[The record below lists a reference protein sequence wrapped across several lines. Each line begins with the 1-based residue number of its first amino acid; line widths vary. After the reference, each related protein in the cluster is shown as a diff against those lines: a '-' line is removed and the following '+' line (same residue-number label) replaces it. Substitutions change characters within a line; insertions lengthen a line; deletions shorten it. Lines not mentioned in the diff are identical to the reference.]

1 MTTIKYRADIDGLR
15 AVAVLAVIAFHAC
28 PAYLPGGFVGVD
40 MFFVISGYLISGIIY
55 KAQREDTFS
64 YADFYARRVRRIF
77 PALLAA
83 VALCLAYGWL
93 VLLPTEYEQLG
104 GHVAA
109 GTVFL
114 QNVAFWNE
122 SGYFDTSAS
131 LKPLLHL
138 WSLAVEEQ
146 IYLVFPPLVL
156 FALWMR
162 WPMVPVLAVL
172 LVASFAANLFMAGR
186 SVSADFF
193 LTPFRAWAF
202 LGGAILA
209 WLHDRC
215 VQSSE
220 RSWLGEAAS
229 WAGVLLLAAGMAWIT
244 DREPYPGWRAVVP
257 VVGTLLV
264 IAAGRSASFNR
275 WALSLAPVVWV
286 GLISYPLYLFHWP
299 LISFVHIT
307 KGATPDPK
315 LIAAAVGLS
324 FVFAVVTYYGLE
336 RQLRHSRWRWTVP
349 LLLAGFLA
357 IGGAGAGVWKG
368 KLPPKPPSR
377 EVQQVNQAIAEW
389 PPVGQY
395 SFLKGYRSAQ
405 VREIN
410 RAQIGGSGRQTLF
423 FGDSNMYMYAPR
435 IHKLLQAGAATSRG
449 AIFITKGACCPIPGV
464 LSPAIPSSEN
474 LVPVFADEVLTNPA
488 IDRVVIAA
496 RWQAYLSRGSTATIH
511 GVKAGSEEGRRE
523 ALAAFGSMITKLV
536 AAKKRVV
543 VVLAPPSG
551 ENLDPHRMLTRT
563 FLGGQICRV
572 VPLTEEFFRST
583 YGGPIAEVS
592 AVAAANGADVIDPM
606 QFLCQDGICIAT
618 NDDGP
623 IRSDAGHL
631 RAAYARDHITYLDA
645 TVADGDTTLGG
656 VIASQKKPVEAPS
669 ASARPTQ
676 WKIAAMKGHEAVLTF
691 PDTMPNA
698 MRVEFGTIPN
708 LEPWRVRLASEP
720 TEVQAD
726 AKYRISFRIRAD
738 KPREVIFTVRE
749 AEKPSANLGLYGR
762 IPVTEEWQ
770 SVTRE
775 FTAKADASNALFSFD
790 LGGSDV
796 PVEVA
801 DVLFATVQSR
811 APITKNNPV
820 TDADRR

>member
-28 PAYLPGGFVGVD
+28 PAYLPGGFIGVD

-55 KAQREDTFS
+55 KAQREGTFS

-83 VALCLAYGWL
+83 VVLCLAYGWL
-93 VLLPTEYEQLG
+93 VLLPAEYEQLG

-162 WPMVPVLAVL
+162 WPMVLVLAVL
-172 LVASFAANLFMAGR
+172 LIASFAANLFMAGR

-193 LTPFRAWAF
+193 LTPFRAWEF
-202 LGGAILA
+202 LAGAILA
-209 WLHDRC
+209 WIHDRRG
-215 VQSSE
+215 QSSE

-299 LISFVHIT
+299 LISFVHII

-315 LIAAAVGLS
+315 LIAAAVALS
-324 FVFAVVTYYGLE
+324 FVLAVVTYYCLE
-336 RQLRHSRWRWTVP
+336 RQLRHSRSRWTVP
-349 LLLAGFLA
+349 LLLIGFLA
-357 IGGAGAGVWKG
+357 LGGLGAAIWKG

-377 EVQQVNQAIAEW
+377 EVQQVNQAIAE
-389 PPVGQY
+389 GQQQWALF
-395 SFLKGYRSAQ
+395 SEGYRRTSKQ
-405 VREIN
+405 GIGIW
-410 RAQIGGSGRQTLF
+410 QIGGKGRQTLF
-423 FGDSNMYMYAPR
+423 FGDSTIMMLAPR
-435 IHKLLQAGAATSRG
+435 IQKLLNSNVEDSRG
-449 AIFITKGACCPIPGV
+449 ATFIVGGGLCPVPGARR
-464 LSPAIPSSEN
+464 PSRLYHEN
-474 LVPVFADEVLTNPA
+474 LIPVFEEELQTNPA
-488 IDRVVIAA
+488 IDRVVISGLWKYLFSTGTGWSVSDVSMGTEAGRNKAFAA
-496 RWQAYLSRGSTATIH
+496 LGQMIDRL
-511 GVKAGSEEGRRE
+511 VKSGKQVTVL
-523 ALAAFGSMITKLV
+523 LAVPQG
-536 AAKKRVV
+536 
-543 VVLAPPSG
+543 PQ
-551 ENLDPHRMLTRT
+551 LDPKNMFARS
-563 FLGGQICRV
+563 FLGGREV
-572 VPLTEEFFRST
+572 HVTPLPIDEFRTMAPGSHLDEL
-583 YGGPIAEVS
+583 A
-592 AVAAANGADVIDPM
+592 AVAKANGAEVIEPVA
-606 QFLCQDGICIAT
+606 FLSRDGICIST
-618 NDDGP
+618 DDNGP
-623 IRSDAGHL
+623 IRYDDLHL
-631 RAAYARDHITYLDA
+631 RAQYVRDQVMYLDA
-645 TVADGDTTLGG
+645 TVADGATAIGD
-656 VIASQKKPVEAPS
+656 VIKSRKKAVEAPS

-676 WKIAAMKGHEAVLTF
+676 WKIAAMKGHDAVLTF
-691 PDTMPNA
+691 PDTMPDA
-698 MRVEFGTIPN
+698 MRVEFGTLPT
-708 LEPWRVRLASEP
+708 LEPWRVRLASQP
-720 TEVQAD
+720 TQVKAD
-726 AKYRISFRIRAD
+726 AKYRVSFRIRAD

-749 AEKPSANLGLYGR
+749 AQEPWTNLGLYGR
-762 IPVTEEWQ
+762 IPVTDQWQ

-790 LGGSDV
+790 LGGSDIA
-796 PVEVA
+796 VEVA
-801 DVLFATVQSR
+801 ELSFR
-811 APITKNNPV
+811 L
-820 TDADRR
+820 ADSHAADEMPAAR

>member
-28 PAYLPGGFVGVD
+28 PAFLPGGFIGVD

-55 KAQREDTFS
+55 KAEREGTFS

-83 VALCLAYGWL
+83 IALCLAYGWL

-114 QNVAFWNE
+114 QNVAFWQE

-156 FALWMR
+156 FVLWMR

-193 LTPFRAWAF
+193 LTPFRAWEF
-202 LGGAILA
+202 LGGALLA
-209 WLHDRC
+209 WIHDRRG
-215 VQSSE
+215 QSSE

-229 WAGVLLLAAGMAWIT
+229 WTGVLLLAAGMAWIT

-299 LISFVHIT
+299 LISFVHII

-324 FVFAVVTYYGLE
+324 SVLAVVTYYGLE
-336 RQLRHSRWRWTVP
+336 RQLRHSRSRWTVP
-349 LLLAGFLA
+349 LLLAGFL
-357 IGGAGAGVWKG
+357 ILGGVGAVIWKG

-395 SFLKGYRSAQ
+395 SPFQGYRSAQ

-410 RAQIGGSGRQTLF
+410 RAQVGGSGPQTLF

-435 IHKLLQAGAATSRG
+435 IHELLHAGDKKSRG
-449 AIFITKGACCPIPGV
+449 AIFITRGGCCPIPGV
-464 LSPAIPSSEN
+464 LRPDIPASES
-474 LVPVFADEVLTNPA
+474 LVPVFEDEVLTNPA

-496 RWQAYLSRGSTATIH
+496 RWQAYLSRGSISTIN
-511 GVKAGSEEGRRE
+511 GVKSGTEEGRRE
-523 ALAAFGSMITKLV
+523 ALAAFGSMIAKLV
-536 AAKKRVV
+536 SSGKRVA
-543 VVLAPPSG
+543 VLLAIPSG
-551 ENLDPHRMLTRT
+551 ESLDPHRMLTRT
-563 FLGGQICRV
+563 FLGGQSFHA
-572 VPLTEEFFRST
+572 VPLAADSFQTG
-583 YGGPIAEVS
+583 YGGPIAELA
-592 AVAAANGADVIDPM
+592 AVAKVNGADVIDPM
-606 QFLCQDGICIAT
+606 QFLCRDGICIAM
-618 NDDGP
+618 NSDGP
-623 IRSDAGHL
+623 IRSDAYHIRVGF
-631 RAAYARDHITYLDA
+631 ARNYVTYLDA
-645 TVADGDTTLGG
+645 TVADDTTAIRD
-656 VIASQKKPVEAPS
+656 VIKPQKKPVALPPANVQTSEWRLVA
-669 ASARPTQ
+669 T
-676 WKIAAMKGHEAVLTF
+676 KGYAAVLTS
-691 PDTMPNA
+691 PDAMPNA
-698 MRVEFGTIPN
+698 MRVEFGSLPT
-708 LEPWRVRLASEP
+708 LQPWRVRLASQP
-720 TEVQAD
+720 TQVQAD
-726 AKYRISFRIRAD
+726 AKYRVSFRIRAD

-749 AEKPSANLGLYGR
+749 AEKPWTNLGLYGWM
-762 IPVTEEWQ
+762 PLTEEWQ

-790 LGGSDV
+790 LGGSDIAV
-796 PVEVA
+796 DVA
-801 DVLFATVQSR
+801 KISFAP
-811 APITKNNPV
+811 APSTPAIPK
-820 TDADRR
+820 

>member
-28 PAYLPGGFVGVD
+28 PAYLPGGFIGVD

-83 VALCLAYGWL
+83 IALCLAYGWL

-114 QNVAFWNE
+114 QNVAFWQE

-193 LTPFRAWAF
+193 LTPFRAWEF

-209 WLHDRC
+209 WIHDRRG
-215 VQSSE
+215 QSSE
-220 RSWLGEAAS
+220 RTWLGEAAS

-299 LISFVHIT
+299 LISFVHII

-324 FVFAVVTYYGLE
+324 FVLAVVTYYCLE
-336 RQLRHSRWRWTVP
+336 RKLRHSRWRWTVP

-357 IGGAGAGVWKG
+357 LGGVGAAIWKG
-368 KLPPKPPSR
+368 KLPPKPPSL
-377 EVQQVNQAIAEW
+377 EVQQVNQAISEW
-389 PPVGQY
+389 PPVKPY
-395 SFLKGYRSAQ
+395 DFFAGYHSQRN
-405 VREIN
+405 VREIT
-410 RAQIGGSGRQTLF
+410 RTQIGGSGPQTLF

-435 IHKLLQAGAATSRG
+435 IHELLHAGDEKSRG
-449 AIFITKGACCPIPGV
+449 AIFITRGGCCPIPGV
-464 LSPAIPSSEN
+464 LRPDIPASEN
-474 LVPVFADEVLTNPA
+474 LVPVFEDEVLTNPA

-496 RWQAYLSRGSTATIH
+496 RWQAYLSRGSISTIN
-511 GVKAGSEEGRRE
+511 GIKSGTEEGRRE

-536 AAKKRVV
+536 SSGKRVT
-543 VVLAPPSG
+543 VLLAIPSG
-551 ENLDPHRMLTRT
+551 ESLDPHRMVTRT
-563 FLGGQICRV
+563 FLGGQTCRV
-572 VPLTEEFFRST
+572 VPMAAESFRST
-583 YGGPIAEVS
+583 YGGPIAELASVS
-592 AVAAANGADVIDPM
+592 AANGADVIDPM
-606 QFLCQDGICIAT
+606 QFLCRDGICIAM
-618 NDDGP
+618 NEDGP
-623 IRSDAGHL
+623 IRADAGHL
-631 RAAYARDHITYLDA
+631 RVGFARNHVTYLDD
-645 TVADGDTTLGG
+645 TVADGASTLGSKA
-656 VIASQKKPVEAPS
+656 ASTRKPVALPPANVRTSEWRLVA
-669 ASARPTQ
+669 T
-676 WKIAAMKGHEAVLTF
+676 KDYAAALTF
-691 PDTMPNA
+691 PDTTPDA
-698 MRVEFGTIPN
+698 MRVEFGRLLT
-708 LEPWRVRLASEP
+708 LEPWRVRLASQP
-720 TEVQAD
+720 AEVQAD
-726 AKYRISFRIRAD
+726 AQYRVSFRIRAD

-749 AEKPSANLGLYGR
+749 SQKPWANLGLYGQ
-762 IPVTEEWQ
+762 IPVTDQWQ

-790 LGGSDV
+790 LGGSDIA
-796 PVEVA
+796 VELA
-801 DVLFATVQSR
+801 DVSFVPPPSAPPADER
-811 APITKNNPV
+811 AK
-820 TDADRR
+820 

>member
-28 PAYLPGGFVGVD
+28 PAYLPGGFIGVD

-55 KAQREDTFS
+55 KAQREGTFS

-193 LTPFRAWAF
+193 LTPFRAWEF

-209 WLHDRC
+209 WIHDQRG
-215 VQSSE
+215 QSSE

-229 WAGVLLLAAGMAWIT
+229 WTGVLLLAAGMAWIT

-299 LISFVHIT
+299 LISFVHII

-324 FVFAVVTYYGLE
+324 FVLAVVTYYCLE

-349 LLLAGFLA
+349 LLLAGFLILGGVGAA
-357 IGGAGAGVWKG
+357 IWKG
-368 KLPPKPPSR
+368 NLPPKPPSR
-377 EVQQVNQAIAEW
+377 EVLQVNQAIAE
-389 PPVGQY
+389 VRQQY
-395 SFLKGYRSAQ
+395 DFRGYRCKS
-405 VREIN
+405 VRGVSHCT
-410 RAQIGGSGRQTLF
+410 IGGKGPQTIF
-423 FGDSNMYMYAPR
+423 VGDSNMFMYAPR
-435 IHKLLQAGAATSRG
+435 IRELMQGKGAEERG
-449 AIFITKGACCPIPGV
+449 ALFITSGACCPIPGV
-464 LSPAIPSSEN
+464 LRPDIPASEH
-474 LVPVFADEVLTNPA
+474 LMPVFEEEVRTNPA

-496 RWQAYLSRGSTATIH
+496 AWPSYLSMGSRANIDGVATGTTA
-511 GVKAGSEEGRRE
+511 GRRK
-523 ALAAFGSMITKLV
+523 ALTAFGVMIARLV
-536 AAKKRVV
+536 ASGKRVE
-543 VVLAPPSG
+543 VVLAVPSG
-551 ENLDPHRMLTRT
+551 AQLDPQSMNQRS
-563 FLGGQICRV
+563 FLGAR
-572 VPLTEEFFRST
+572 EFRLEPFSVEAFQKLR
-583 YGGPIAEVS
+583 GGPIAELS
-592 AVAAANGADVIDPM
+592 AAAKASGAEVIDPVPS
-606 QFLCQDGICIAT
+606 LSRDGICIAT
-618 NDDGP
+618 DHNGP
-623 IRSDAGHL
+623 IRSDAMHL
-631 RAAYARDHITYLDA
+631 RGEFVRDHVTYLDA
-645 TVADGDTTLGG
+645 TVANDG
-656 VIASQKKPVEAPS
+656 VISGSSPVFGKDEVTA
-669 ASARPTQ
+669 T
-676 WKIAAMKGHEAVLTF
+676 KTMAATKSPAWQVTAQQGAKATLAVSPDDGSMKVDIGQLGDGKGWQVYLF
-691 PDTMPNA
+691 GPNA
-698 MRVEFGTIPN
+698 A
-708 LEPWRVRLASEP
+708 VR
-720 TEVQAD
+720 
-726 AKYRISFRIRAD
+726 AKERYTVSFRARAAE
-738 KPREVIFTVRE
+738 PRAMVVKVSQGQPPWESVGLFKQVSLAE
-749 AEKPSANLGLYGR
+749 AWQNFRIDFDATRDEQNARLGFNLG
-762 IPVTEEWQ
+762 
-770 SVTRE
+770 SH
-775 FTAKADASNALFSFD
+775 DAT
-790 LGGSDV
+790 
-796 PVEVA
+796 VEIA
-801 DVLFATVQSR
+801 DVLFQPSSAAQ
-811 APITKNNPV
+811 
-820 TDADRR
+820 

>member
-1 MTTIKYRADIDGLR
+1 MTPLKYRADIDGLR

-28 PAYLPGGFVGVD
+28 PAYLPGGFIGVD

-55 KAQREDTFS
+55 KAQREGTFS
-64 YADFYARRVRRIF
+64 YADFYTRRVRRIF

-114 QNVAFWNE
+114 QNVMFWKE
-122 SGYFDTSAS
+122 SGYFDNSAS

-162 WPMVPVLAVL
+162 WPMVPMLAVL

-193 LTPFRAWAF
+193 LTPFRAWEF
-202 LGGAILA
+202 LAGAILA
-209 WLHDRC
+209 WLHDQRG
-215 VQSSE
+215 QSSE

-299 LISFVHIT
+299 LISFVHII

-324 FVFAVVTYYGLE
+324 FVLAVATYYCLE
-336 RQLRHSRWRWTVP
+336 RQLRHSRGRWTVP
-349 LLLAGFLA
+349 LLLAGFLMLGGVGAA
-357 IGGAGAGVWKG
+357 IWKG
-368 KLPPKPPSR
+368 KLPPKLPSL

-395 SFLKGYRSAQ
+395 SPFQGYRSAQ
-405 VREIN
+405 VREIT
-410 RAQIGGSGRQTLF
+410 RAQIGGGGPQTLF
-423 FGDSNMYMYAPR
+423 FGDSNMYIYAPR
-435 IHKLLQAGAATSRG
+435 IHGLLHAGDKRSRG
-449 AIFITKGACCPIPGV
+449 AIFITRGGCCPIPDV
-464 LSPAIPSSEN
+464 LQPNIPASEN
-474 LVPVFADEVLTNPA
+474 LVPVFEDEVLTNPA

-496 RWQAYLSRGSTATIH
+496 RWQAYLSRGSISTIN
-511 GVKAGSEEGRRE
+511 GVKAGTEEGRRE
-523 ALAAFGSMITKLV
+523 ALAAFGSMIAKLV
-536 AAKKRVV
+536 ASGKRVV
-543 VVLAPPSG
+543 VVLAIPSG
-551 ENLDPHRMLTRT
+551 ESLDPHRMLTRT
-563 FLGGQICRV
+563 FLGGQTCRV
-572 VPLTEEFFRST
+572 VPMAAESFRST
-583 YGGPIAEVS
+583 YGGPIAELAS
-592 AVAAANGADVIDPM
+592 VAAANGADVIDPM
-606 QFLCQDGICIAT
+606 QFLCRDGICIAM
-618 NDDGP
+618 NEDGP
-623 IRSDAGHL
+623 IRSDNNHL
-631 RAAYARDHITYLDA
+631 RVGFTRDHVTYLDD
-645 TVADGDTTLGG
+645 TVADGASTLGSKA
-656 VIASQKKPVEAPS
+656 ASTTNPVALPS
-669 ASARPTQ
+669 ASAQTSEWRLVAT
-676 WKIAAMKGHEAVLTF
+676 KDYAVVLTF
-691 PDTMPNA
+691 SDTMRAA
-698 MRVEFGTIPN
+698 MRVEFGSLPTV
-708 LEPWRVRLASEP
+708 EPWRVRLASLP

-726 AKYRISFRIRAD
+726 AKYGVSFRIRAD
-738 KPREVIFTVRE
+738 RPREVIFTVRE
-749 AEKPSANLGLYGR
+749 AQEPWANLGLYGR
-762 IPVTEEWQ
+762 IPVTEQWQ
-770 SVTRE
+770 SVSRE

-790 LGGSDV
+790 LGGSDIA
-796 PVEVA
+796 VELA
-801 DVLFATVQSR
+801 DLSFAPSP
-811 APITKNNPV
+811 AKPPA
-820 TDADRR
+820 DARSK

>member
-28 PAYLPGGFVGVD
+28 PAFLPGGFIGVD

-55 KAQREDTFS
+55 KAQREGTFS

-146 IYLVFPPLVL
+146 IYLVFPPVVL

-162 WPMVPVLAVL
+162 WPTVPVLAVL

-193 LTPFRAWAF
+193 LTPFRAWEF

-209 WLHDRC
+209 WIHDRRG
-215 VQSSE
+215 QSSE

-229 WAGVLLLAAGMAWIT
+229 WTGVLLLAAGMAWIT

-299 LISFVHIT
+299 LISFVHII

-315 LIAAAVGLS
+315 LIAAAVALS
-324 FVFAVVTYYGLE
+324 FVLAVVTYYCLE
-336 RQLRHSRWRWTVP
+336 RQLRHSRSRWTVP
-349 LLLAGFLA
+349 LLLAGFLILGGVGAA
-357 IGGAGAGVWKG
+357 IWKG

-395 SFLKGYRSAQ
+395 SPFQGYRSAQ

-410 RAQIGGSGRQTLF
+410 RAQVGGSGPQTLF

-435 IHKLLQAGAATSRG
+435 IHELLHAGDKKSRG
-449 AIFITKGACCPIPGV
+449 AIFITRGGCCPIPGV
-464 LSPAIPSSEN
+464 LRPDIPASES
-474 LVPVFADEVLTNPA
+474 LVPVFEDEVLTNPA

-496 RWQAYLSRGSTATIH
+496 RWQAYLSRGSISTIN
-511 GVKAGSEEGRRE
+511 GVKSGTEEGRRE
-523 ALAAFGSMITKLV
+523 ALAAFGSMIAKLV
-536 AAKKRVV
+536 SSGKRVA
-543 VVLAPPSG
+543 VLLAIPSG
-551 ENLDPHRMLTRT
+551 ESLDPHRMLTRT
-563 FLGGQICRV
+563 FLGGQRFHA
-572 VPLTEEFFRST
+572 VPLAADSFQTG
-583 YGGPIAEVS
+583 YGGPIAELA
-592 AVAAANGADVIDPM
+592 AVAKVNGADVIDPM
-606 QFLCQDGICIAT
+606 QFLCRDGICIAM
-618 NDDGP
+618 NSDGP
-623 IRSDAGHL
+623 IRSDAYHIRVGF
-631 RAAYARDHITYLDA
+631 ARNYVTYLDA
-645 TVADGDTTLGG
+645 TVADDTTAIRD
-656 VIASQKKPVEAPS
+656 VIKPQKKPVALPPANVQTSEWRLVA
-669 ASARPTQ
+669 T
-676 WKIAAMKGHEAVLTF
+676 KGYAAVLTS
-691 PDTMPNA
+691 PDAMPNA
-698 MRVEFGTIPN
+698 MRVEFGSLPT
-708 LEPWRVRLASEP
+708 LQPWRVRLASQP
-720 TEVQAD
+720 TQVQAD
-726 AKYRISFRIRAD
+726 AKYRVSFRIRAD

-749 AEKPSANLGLYGR
+749 AEKPWTNLGLYGWM
-762 IPVTEEWQ
+762 PLTEEWQ

-775 FTAKADASNALFSFD
+775 FT
-790 LGGSDV
+790 
-796 PVEVA
+796 
-801 DVLFATVQSR
+801 
-811 APITKNNPV
+811 V
-820 TDADRR
+820 TGLDFMYQAI

>member
-28 PAYLPGGFVGVD
+28 PAYLPGGFIGVD

-55 KAQREDTFS
+55 KAQREGTFS
-64 YADFYARRVRRIF
+64 YADFYARRVKRIF

-93 VLLPTEYEQLG
+93 VLLPTEYAQLG

-193 LTPFRAWAF
+193 LTPFRAWEF

-209 WLHDRC
+209 WLHDRRG
-215 VQSSE
+215 QSSE

-229 WAGVLLLAAGMAWIT
+229 WTGVLLLAAGMAWIT

-264 IAAGRSASFNR
+264 IAAGRPASFNR

-299 LISFVHIT
+299 LISFVHII

-324 FVFAVVTYYGLE
+324 FVFAVVTYYCLE

-349 LLLAGFLA
+349 LLLIGFLA
-357 IGGAGAGVWKG
+357 LGGVGAAIWKG
-368 KLPPKPPSR
+368 KLPPKPPSL
-377 EVQQVNQAIAEW
+377 EVQQVNQAISEW

-395 SFLKGYRSAQ
+395 SFFKGYRSAQ

-410 RAQIGGSGRQTLF
+410 RAQIGGSGPQTLF

-435 IHKLLQAGAATSRG
+435 IHKLLQAGDATSRG
-449 AIFITKGACCPIPGV
+449 AIFITKGGCCPIPGV
-464 LSPAIPSSEN
+464 LRPDIPASES
-474 LVPVFADEVLTNPA
+474 LVPVFEDEVLTNPA

-496 RWQAYLSRGSTATIH
+496 RWQAYLSRGSTSTIH
-511 GVKAGSEEGRRE
+511 GVKAGTEEGRRE
-523 ALAAFGSMITKLV
+523 ALAAFGSMIAKLV
-536 AAKKRVV
+536 ASGKRVV
-543 VVLAPPSG
+543 VVLAIPSG
-551 ENLDPHRMLTRT
+551 ESLDPHRMLTRT
-563 FLGGQICRV
+563 FIGGQTCRL
-572 VPLTEEFFRST
+572 VPMAAESFRST
-583 YGGPIAEVS
+583 YGGTIAELAAVS
-592 AVAAANGADVIDPM
+592 AANGADVIDPM
-606 QFLCQDGICIAT
+606 QFLCHDGICIAM
-618 NDDGP
+618 NEDGP
-623 IRSDAGHL
+623 IRADAAHL
-631 RAAYARDHITYLDA
+631 RVGFARNHVTYLDA
-645 TVADGDTTLGG
+645 TVADGDTARGDI
-656 VIASQKKPVEAPS
+656 IASHKKVVEVPS
-669 ASARPTQ
+669 ASVRPSE
-676 WKIAAMKGHEAVLTF
+676 WKIAAAKDHEAVLTF
-691 PDTMPNA
+691 PDTMPNEL
-698 MRVEFGTIPN
+698 RVEFGTLPT
-708 LEPWRVRLASEP
+708 LEPWRVRLASQP

-726 AKYRISFRIRAD
+726 AKYRVSFRIRAD
-738 KPREVIFTVRE
+738 KPREIIFTVRE
-749 AEKPSANLGLYGR
+749 AQEPWANLGLYGR

-775 FTAKADASNALFSFD
+775 FTAKANASNALFSFD
-790 LGGSDV
+790 LGGSDIA
-796 PVEVA
+796 VELA
-801 DVLFATVQSR
+801 DVSFAPSPSAPPADER
-811 APITKNNPV
+811 AK
-820 TDADRR
+820 